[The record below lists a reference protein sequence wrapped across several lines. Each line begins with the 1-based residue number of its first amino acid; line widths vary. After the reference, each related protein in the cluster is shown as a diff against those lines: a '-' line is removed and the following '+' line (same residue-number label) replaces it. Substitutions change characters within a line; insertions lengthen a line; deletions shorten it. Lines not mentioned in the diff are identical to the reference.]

1 MYDWIQFCTSTFLWW
16 SLGGCATIFSGT
28 NICSYPKFIFFLL
41 RNHHEPL
48 GPAPDILRNA
58 QSSGVGGAFTVACS
72 WKLEQT
78 LGLSKKIKVI
88 MKRTKIQKPNKTL
101 APFFPPKKSVIVSIF
116 TENVKPSRKNKRYN
130 KDDWLHA
137 RHLRLQLLLHKH
149 TGRQSLLLLTV
160 VLVRCDWHDYCS
172 LRFTSPRMKPLCPQY
187 CTVLSPAQMFHP
199 AIKHKAEK
207 MQW

>member
-1 MYDWIQFCTSTFLWW
+1 MFTAICRMTPLSSRVSLKKKEGNIPMYDWIQFCTSTFLCWELWW

-101 APFFPPKKSVIVSIF
+101 APFFPPKKVLLFPFLLKTLNLHGRIKDIIKMTGYMHVI
-116 TENVKPSRKNKRYN
+116 
-130 KDDWLHA
+130 
-137 RHLRLQLLLHKH
+137 
-149 TGRQSLLLLTV
+149 
-160 VLVRCDWHDYCS
+160 
-172 LRFTSPRMKPLCPQY
+172 
-187 CTVLSPAQMFHP
+187 
-199 AIKHKAEK
+199 
-207 MQW
+207 